1 MDYNSLKYIIAV
13 DKHQSISKAAEEL
26 YLTQP
31 NISKAIQMIEKELKF
46 TVTYGKHTFTFEQG
60 SKAYIFHTGVY
71 NDIDKKYGIKS
82 LLEYVDFV
90 HDCYIEDS
98 NRTPLG
104 SLGDYIAAKWKT
116 IKNKSL
122 YDVLEK
128 FYAQEIY

>member
-1 MDYNSLKYIIAV
+1 MEKQLNFII
-13 DKHQSISKAAEEL
+13 
-26 YLTQP
+26 
-31 NISKAIQMIEKELKF
+31 
-46 TVTYGKHTFTFEQG
+46 TYGKDTFSFTQG

-71 NDIDKKYGIKS
+71 NDIVKKYGIRG

-104 SLGDYIAAKWKT
+104 ALADYIAAKWKK

-128 FYAQEIY
+128 FYEQEIY